1 MKGTRLINRFSEKK
15 KKNSHLGKWA
25 ISDPKIAHSH
35 NSGFTG
41 RIFFLI
47 LHNESGYEVDEN
59 DSNDFF
65 KKKFVW
71 DKWIILSPKMVH
83 LHNPGSAI
91 KFFLILHNEESQ

>member
-1 MKGTRLINRFSEKK
+1 MKGTRLINRFSEK

-47 LHNESGYEVDEN
+47 LHNERGYEVDEN
-59 DSNDFF
+59 DSNDFL
-65 KKKFVW
+65 KKNLLGRNGPF
-71 DKWIILSPKMVH
+71 
-83 LHNPGSAI
+83 
-91 KFFLILHNEESQ
+91 